1 MIRSDRLAVW
11 LLTGALAG
19 LVGGVVLALAMLQ
32 LGMMASMALIVTAR
46 ESLGVGLLVHFALS
60 AVFGVL
66 FAALVRNQAR
76 RNDALVFWG
85 LAYGAVV
92 WFLDPLTLYPLTTG
106 KPVTWSLAA
115 AQSSFGLLLGFLL
128 YGATTGLA
136 LLILS
141 RPVLRRPS
149 LTGMGLGAAA
159 GLAAA
164 AIAAGLLNDQGQ
176 TPMFAALPSDTAGPL
191 AWLAALVIGAVAGAV
206 FAALAQRPSDSSG
219 AGLVRG
225 AMYGFLLWVV
235 LRLTIL
241 PLILDGNL
249 PWSVVAAAD
258 TYPALL
264 AYLVFGGFLGLGYQW
279 LRGFWRVLFDEVDGA
294 DDEEGV
300 GARGLRA
307 LGHGIAAGVVGGLLF
322 TYVMLQVGALRGVAG
337 LMGGESEIAGLVIHL
352 VIAMI
357 FGAAYGLLFRRQS
370 YDVGS
375 AVGWG
380 VSYGFFLWILGPQIL
395 MPMLLGVTPAW
406 SAAGAASLTASL
418 VGHLAYGAGLGLTY
432 HWFETRHNP
441 WWIAR
446 RQADEARL
454 QRRREA
460 LQSAAPALWAL
471 VLLVGLTLPVILGAP
486 A

>member
-1 MIRSDRLAVW
+1 MIRSDHLAAW

-19 LVGGVVLALAMLQ
+19 LVGGVVLALAMLE
-32 LGMMASMALIVTAR
+32 LGMMASMALIVSAR
-46 ESLGVGLLVHFALS
+46 ESMGLGLLVHFALS

-92 WFLDPLTLYPLTTG
+92 WFLDPLTLYPLTVG
-106 KPVTWSLAA
+106 EPVTWSLAA
-115 AQSSFGLLLGFLL
+115 AQGSFGLLLGFLL
-128 YGATTGLA
+128 YGAATGLA

-149 LTGMGLGAAA
+149 LAGIGLGSAA
-159 GLAAA
+159 GLMAA
-164 AIAAGLLNDQGQ
+164 AIAAGLLADQGQ
-176 TPMFAALPSDTAGPL
+176 TPMFAALPTDTAQPL
-191 AWLAALVIGAVAGAV
+191 AWLAALIIGAVAGAG
-206 FAALAQRPSDSSG
+206 FAALAQRPSDSAG

-235 LRLTIL
+235 LRLTVL
-241 PLILDGNL
+241 PLILDGEL
-249 PWSVVAAAD
+249 PWSVTAAAA

-279 LRGFWRVLFDEVDGA
+279 LRGLWHVLFDDVDGA

-307 LGHGIAAGVVGGLLF
+307 LGRGLAAGVVGGLLF
-322 TYVMLQVGALRGVAG
+322 TYVMVQVGALPDVAG
-337 LMGGESEIAGLVIHL
+337 LMGGDTQIAGLVIHL
-352 VIAMI
+352 VIAML

-380 VSYGFFLWILGPQIL
+380 VSYGFFLWVLGPQIL
-395 MPMLLGVTPAW
+395 MPMLLGATPAW
-406 SAAGAASLTASL
+406 SAAGAASLTASM

-432 HWFETRHNP
+432 HVFETRHNP
-441 WWIAR
+441 WWVPR
-446 RQADEARL
+446 RQADEERL
-454 QRRREA
+454 RRRREA

-471 VLLVGLTLPVILGAP
+471 VLLVGLTLPVILGGST
-486 A
+486 

>member
-1 MIRSDRLAVW
+1 MIRSGHLAVW

-106 KPVTWSLAA
+106 KAGDLVAGGGAIIVRLAA
-115 AQSSFGLLLGFLL
+115 RIPA
-128 YGATTGLA
+128 
-136 LLILS
+136 
-141 RPVLRRPS
+141 LRRDD
-149 LTGMGLGAAA
+149 GVGAAHPEPA
-159 GLAAA
+159 GAAPPLAHGNGTRRSGGPGGGCHRGRLAKRPGADTHVRRAA
-164 AIAAGLLNDQGQ
+164 VRHGR
-176 TPMFAALPSDTAGPL
+176 PL

-322 TYVMLQVGALRGVAG
+322 TFVMLQVGALRGVAG